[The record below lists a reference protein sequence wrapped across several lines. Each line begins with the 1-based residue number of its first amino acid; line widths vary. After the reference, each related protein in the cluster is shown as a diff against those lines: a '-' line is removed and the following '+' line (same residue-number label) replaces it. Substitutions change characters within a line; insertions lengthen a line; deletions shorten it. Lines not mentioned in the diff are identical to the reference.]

1 MPKVNADILDAKL
14 DAVAGAEADAPV
26 LPAQP
31 ETIRNGAHTVMS
43 RTIHQ

>member
-1 MPKVNADILDAKL
+1 MLILDAEL
-14 DAVAGAEADAPV
+14 DAVAGAEVDAAV

-31 ETIRNGAHTVMS
+31 ETIRNGAHKVVF